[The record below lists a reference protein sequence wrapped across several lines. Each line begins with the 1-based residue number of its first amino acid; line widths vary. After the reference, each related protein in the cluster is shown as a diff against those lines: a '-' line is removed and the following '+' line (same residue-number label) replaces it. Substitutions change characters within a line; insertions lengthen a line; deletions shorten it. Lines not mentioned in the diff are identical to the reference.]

1 MPKGTFNIV
10 STEDGTTPE
19 QIVDNMSASVNV
31 VFSADPVAL
40 QITPAEGKLTEI
52 TSITISYT
60 DDNGTAYSLVP
71 VITDSEKQF
80 RLSPSPK
87 AQKPSSLWMPIK
99 YTITK

>member
-1 MPKGTFNIV
+1 
-10 STEDGTTPE
+10 
-19 QIVDNMSASVNV
+19 MSASVNV

-71 VITDSEKQF
+71 VITDSEAVPVVGQF
-80 RLSPSPK
+80 GCFDLPYGVVELLVEDHDLFCACGFGVFRQFDQE
-87 AQKPSSLWMPIK
+87 AGERA
-99 YTITK
+99 